1 MQICFDL
8 HVYLLNLKYYDIKTC
23 QVLIKN
29 ANSCGFLFRPKI
41 IENILKMI
49 SEELVLSQDLR
60 VSKRIFDILNGFK
73 G

>member
-1 MQICFDL
+1 MSSA
-8 HVYLLNLKYYDIKTC
+8 Y
-23 QVLIKN
+23 KN
-29 ANSCGFLFRPKI
+29 ANSCGFLFSPKI

-60 VSKRIFDILNGFK
+60 VSKRIFDIQYGFK

>member
-1 MQICFDL
+1 MSSA
-8 HVYLLNLKYYDIKTC
+8 Y
-23 QVLIKN
+23 KN
-29 ANSCGFLFRPKI
+29 ANSCGGFLFRPKI

>member
-1 MQICFDL
+1 MSSA
-8 HVYLLNLKYYDIKTC
+8 Y
-23 QVLIKN
+23 KN
-29 ANSCGFLFRPKI
+29 ANSCGFLFSPKI
-41 IENILKMI
+41 IENILKLI